1 LGTAQG
7 FKVRPARS
15 SQACDKIRAFRRYLF
30 WQGGVLATFNVLLAT
45 ELNDFNEGHESELL
59 LRLEEACFERIP
71 TLKYAWEIED
81 ESDAKNDAVEKFVNV
96 CRTYP
101 FELKMVVHAGTGQ
114 ILRRKKTFEP

>member
-1 LGTAQG
+1 
-7 FKVRPARS
+7 
-15 SQACDKIRAFRRYLF
+15 
-30 WQGGVLATFNVLLAT
+30 LATFNVLLAT
-45 ELNDFNEGHESELL
+45 ELNNLDEGLESELL

-71 TLKYAWEIED
+71 TLKYAWEIEVDAPD

>member
-1 LGTAQG
+1 MGE
-7 FKVRPARS
+7 
-15 SQACDKIRAFRRYLF
+15 
-30 WQGGVLATFNVLLAT
+30 VLATFNVLLAT
-45 ELNDFNEGHESELL
+45 ELNNLNEGLESELL

-71 TLKYAWEIED
+71 TLKYAWEIEVDAPD
-81 ESDAKNDAVEKFVNV
+81 ESDAKSDAVEKFVNV

>member
-1 LGTAQG
+1 M
-7 FKVRPARS
+7 
-15 SQACDKIRAFRRYLF
+15 
-30 WQGGVLATFNVLLAT
+30 ATFNVLLAT
-45 ELNDFNEGHESELL
+45 ELNNLDEGLESELL

-71 TLKYAWEIED
+71 TLKYAWEIEVDAAD

>member
-1 LGTAQG
+1 M
-7 FKVRPARS
+7 
-15 SQACDKIRAFRRYLF
+15 
-30 WQGGVLATFNVLLAT
+30 ATFNVLLAT
-45 ELNDFNEGHESELL
+45 ELNNLDEGLESELF

-71 TLKYAWEIED
+71 TLKYAWEIEVDAPD

-101 FELKMVVHAGTGQ
+101 FELKMLVHAGTGQ